1 MSELINGT
9 AVKEASELGRQA
21 AAKALNIQKGSYQDA
36 APFVILRG
44 IDGKESVEWLSAT
57 VKPPTRKTGTVKL
70 NDAESFIAYYGMHGN
85 SAPVYATLQP
95 AQFVAVLN
103 DHTKDKA
110 GERDHRALFV
120 MAHSPE
126 YDVWTK
132 NAGNAPR
139 SRENPIGDG
148 KVFTTNEAFA
158 LFLEENS
165 LDIIKPDAAQMLQ
178 IALNFR
184 VNADVRF
191 STSQRLQ
198 DGNVELAFA
207 NVVNASAGS
216 ATGGKI
222 KIPETFTIE
231 IPVFAGLNAK
241 RYKVE
246 ARFRYRLRDGSLSL
260 WYELIHSRKAMEQ
273 AFKDIWAQIEKAT
286 KATILHG
293 TPE

>member
-1 MSELINGT
+1 MNELAKT
-9 AVKEASELGRQA
+9 TTDATSVKEAAELGRQI
-21 AAKALNIQKGSYQDA
+21 AAKNLGLQKGAYLDA
-36 APFVILRG
+36 APFVIVRG
-44 IDGKESVEWLSAT
+44 AGGVET
-57 VKPPTRKTGTVKL
+57 VQIIHEVHAPPHRKTGAVKL
-70 NDAESFIAYYGMHGN
+70 NDAESFIAYYALHGN
-85 SAPVYATLQP
+85 GAPVYATLQP
-95 AQFVAVLN
+95 AQFVGVLN
-103 DHTKDKA
+103 DHTKNEA
-110 GERDHRALFV
+110 GYRDHRSVFKV
-120 MAHSPE
+120 AHSPE
-126 YDVWTK
+126 WESWTK
-132 NAGNAPR
+132 HNGSGAAFN
-139 SRENPIGDG
+139 S
-148 KVFTTNEAFA
+148 NESFA
-158 LFLEENS
+158 LFLEENA
-165 LDIIKPDAAQMLQ
+165 LDIVKPDAAQMLQ

-216 ATGGKI
+216 AAGGKI
-222 KIPETFTIE
+222 KITETFTIE

-286 KATILHG
+286 KAAILHG

>member
-1 MSELINGT
+1 MIEPVIKQT
-9 AVKEASELGRQA
+9 ASATSVKEASELGRLI
-21 AAKALNIQKGSYQDA
+21 AAKSLAIQRGQYLDA
-36 APFVILRG
+36 SPFVILRTEAG
-44 IDGKESVEWLSAT
+44 NEKVEWLDKVAEQ
-57 VKPPTRKTGTVKL
+57 PHRKTGSVKL
-70 NDAESFIAYYGMHGN
+70 NDAESFIAYYALHSEG
-85 SAPVYATLQP
+85 APVYATLQP

-103 DHTKDKA
+103 DHTKTEA
-110 GERDHRALFV
+110 GYRDHRSIFKV
-120 MAHSPE
+120 AHSPE
-126 YDVWTK
+126 WESWTK
-132 NAGNAPR
+132 HNGSGAAFN
-139 SRENPIGDG
+139 S
-148 KVFTTNEAFA
+148 NESFA
-158 LFLEENS
+158 LFLEENA
-165 LDIIKPDAAQMLQ
+165 LDIVKPDAAQMLQ

-216 ATGGKI
+216 TAGGKL

-241 RYKVE
+241 KYKVE
-246 ARFRYRLRDGSLSL
+246 ARFRYRLREGSLSL

>member
-1 MSELINGT
+1 MNGVIEKTGSAT
-9 AVKEASELGRQA
+9 AVKEAAELGRQVS
-21 AAKALNIQKGSYQDA
+21 AKSLAIQKGTYLDA
-36 APFVILRG
+36 APFVILRDASG
-44 IDGKESVEWLSAT
+44 NERAEFLS
-57 VKPPTRKTGTVKL
+57 KKDEPPHRKTGVVKL
-70 NDAESFIAYYGMHGN
+70 NDAESFIAYYAMHSQG
-85 SAPVYATLQP
+85 APVYATLQP
-95 AQFVAVLN
+95 AQFVSVLN
-103 DHTKDKA
+103 DHTKDA
-110 GERDHRALFV
+110 PGYRDHRSVFKV
-120 MAHSPE
+120 AHSPE
-126 YDVWTK
+126 WESWTK
-132 NAGNAPR
+132 HNGSGAAFN
-139 SRENPIGDG
+139 S
-148 KVFTTNEAFA
+148 NESFA
-158 LFLEENS
+158 LFLEENA
-165 LDIIKPDAAQMLQ
+165 LDIVKPDAAQMLQ

-216 ATGGKI
+216 TAGGKL